1 MCDSKGVLNK
11 KRTNLNP
18 QKQEFATDRDINTL
32 AEAMVGADVFL
43 GLSVKD
49 VVTPEM
55 VQSMAPNPIVFALA
69 NPDPQIEYSK
79 AMASRPDIIF
89 ATGRSD
95 YPNQINNV
103 LVFPGLFRGA
113 LDVRASDINTEMMIA
128 AARAIASSVSEDEL
142 STDKILPYAWE
153 KNAHAKVAAAVAK
166 AAKATGV
173 ARK

>member
-1 MCDSKGVLNK
+1 M
-11 KRTNLNP
+11 NP
-18 QKQEFATDRDINTL
+18 SKQEISKITNRNHLTGKL
-32 AEAMVGADVFL
+32 ADAMVGRDLFIGVSTANC
-43 GLSVKD
+43 
-49 VVTPEM
+49 VTKEM
-55 VQSMAPNPIVFALA
+55 VKSMNEKAIVFTCANPIPEISRTDALEA
-69 NPDPQIEYSK
+69 GAYVVG
-79 AMASRPDIIF
+79 
-89 ATGRSD
+89 TGSSEN
-95 YPNQINNV
+95 PNQINNV

-153 KNAHAKVAAAVAK
+153 KNAHANVAAAVAK